1 MNRVSKQIGES
12 LVDKRLLS
20 RDVLEAL
27 YVQEKDT
34 DVPLARILL
43 QNGHVSPGDLLATVA
58 DRIGMRYVDVQ
69 NEVLQPEAVS
79 RLDPDTA
86 HRFNAIPIKVED
98 GRVIVAVAN
107 PFVRDIQTS
116 LETVCGS
123 AVTMALASQ
132 TGIDEMLNSFFM
144 GLDEEPRRIRTEIAE
159 QVHLNDFLELLI
171 EKQGSDLHLTAG
183 SPPMVRVH
191 GSLEPME
198 GFDILMP
205 AELRRILY
213 DILTAEQRTRFEE
226 TRELDTSHPLPGRGR
241 FRVNVFFQRDSVAAV
256 LRSIPNEIKN
266 PDELGMPAAVNSL
279 AHLHRG
285 LVLVTGPTGSG
296 KSTSLASII
305 NLINTERASHI
316 ITVEDPIEFLHRHK
330 KSIVNQREV
339 GTDTLGF
346 NQALKHILRQDPDVI
361 LVGEMRDL
369 ETIGAALT
377 AAETGHLVF
386 GTLHTQSAPQ
396 SIERI
401 IDVFPAHQQSQV
413 RVMLAGSLQA
423 VLSQQLL
430 PTVDGKGR
438 IAAVEVMIA
447 TSAIRNLVRDGKVH
461 QIPSAIQAGGK
472 YGMQTM
478 DMALAAMTKQGKIT
492 RELALERCNDKEAMQ
507 RLLQGG

>member
-1 MNRVSKQIGES
+1 
-12 LVDKRLLS
+12 
-20 RDVLEAL
+20 
-27 YVQEKDT
+27 
-34 DVPLARILL
+34 
-43 QNGHVSPGDLLATVA
+43 
-58 DRIGMRYVDVQ
+58 
-69 NEVLQPEAVS
+69 
-79 RLDPDTA
+79 
-86 HRFNAIPIKVED
+86 
-98 GRVIVAVAN
+98 
-107 PFVRDIQTS
+107 
-116 LETVCGS
+116 
-123 AVTMALASQ
+123 
-132 TGIDEMLNSFFM
+132 LNTFFL
-144 GLDEEPRRIRTEIAE
+144 GLDEEPKPSPTSEGAE
-159 QVHLNDFLELLI
+159 VHLNDFLEKLI
-171 EKQGSDLHLTAG
+171 EMEGSDLHLTAG

-191 GSLEPME
+191 GTLLAMDEF
-198 GFDILMP
+198 GIQMP
-205 AELRRILY
+205 ADLRRIIY
-213 DILTAEQRTRFEE
+213 EILTADQRTRFEE
-226 TRELDTSHPLPGRGR
+226 SRELDTSHPLPGRGR

-256 LRSIPNEIKN
+256 LRSIPNEISN
-266 PDELGMPAAVNSL
+266 PADLGMPVAVNSL

-316 ITVEDPIEFLHRHK
+316 ITVEDPIEFLHKHK

-346 NQALKHILRQDPDVI
+346 NEALKHILRQDPDVI

-423 VLSQQLL
+423 VLSQQLM

-438 IAAVEVMIA
+438 VAAVEVMIA

-478 DMALAAMTKQGKIT
+478 DMALADLTKQGKIT
-492 RELALERCNDKEAMQ
+492 RELAMERCADKEAMT
-507 RLLQGG
+507 RLLGG